1 MLLARNE
8 NKIPKSKD
16 FTRRRKGI
24 AKKNLCVLFA
34 SLPPRKKLRGRV
46 LPALFNFLYLVP
58 ACPVGFD
65 LSHAACPG

>member
-1 MLLARNE
+1 M
-8 NKIPKSKD
+8 KIKSQKAKIS
-16 FTRRRKGI
+16 REGAKGI
-24 AKKNLCVLFA
+24 AKKNPSVFVA